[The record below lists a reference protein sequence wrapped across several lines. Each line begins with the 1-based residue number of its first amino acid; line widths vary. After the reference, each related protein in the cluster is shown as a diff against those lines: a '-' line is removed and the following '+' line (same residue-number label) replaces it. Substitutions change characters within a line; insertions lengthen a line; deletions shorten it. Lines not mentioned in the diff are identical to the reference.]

1 MLITVELSSSSCL
14 RQLGQLSSV
23 PVSLTFSWHKQVRLE
38 HDLLLTMAE
47 AQAPTYIIH
56 FKKVSDTSSGI
67 MFATPTPLLAKA
79 GHVATLRWRKLLLT
93 YQKTFI

>member
-1 MLITVELSSSSCL
+1 
-14 RQLGQLSSV
+14 
-23 PVSLTFSWHKQVRLE
+23 
-38 HDLLLTMAE
+38 MAE